1 MAIAEAIDYLITH
14 PEEAQRMGNN
24 GRQAIKTLYNWE
36 LEGQKLLF
44 FYNAI
49 LGPTPTPSV
58 NLLA

>member
-1 MAIAEAIDYLITH
+1 
-14 PEEAQRMGNN
+14 MGNN

-58 NLLA
+58 NLLTNILLKIGI